1 MMFQNYQNMQLDA
14 IYYIHCTPF
23 EKQEIL
29 RTNLGGILGAGSMI
43 SGTKVTK
50 QEKNIQLDCLNSV
63 GLF

>member
-1 MMFQNYQNMQLDA
+1 L
-14 IYYIHCTPF
+14 

-50 QEKNIQLDCLNSV
+50 QEKNIQLDIV
-63 GLF
+63 